1 MRNIIRNT
9 KTKNELCLVKNT
21 KDKKACQVFLVFF
34 FACCSLFLLSNVQKN
49 KRQRDLGF
57 EGKECND
64 RDSRTT

>member
-9 KTKNELCLVKNT
+9 KTKNELSLVKNA
-21 KDKKACQVFLVFF
+21 KDKKACLFF
-34 FACCSLFLLSNVQKN
+34 FACCFLFLLSNVQKN

-64 RDSRTT
+64 RESRTT

>member
-9 KTKNELCLVKNT
+9 KTKNELCLVKNA
-21 KDKKACQVFLVFF
+21 KDKKACRVFF
-34 FACCSLFLLSNVQKN
+34 FSACCSLFLLSNVQKN

>member
-9 KTKNELCLVKNT
+9 KTKNELSLVKNA
-21 KDKKACQVFLVFF
+21 KDKKACCFFF
-34 FACCSLFLLSNVQKN
+34 FACCFLFLLSNVQKN

-64 RDSRTT
+64 RESRTT